1 MIQAYLYGFCYFAEQ
16 HSLTGW
22 QVVTIILSC
31 LFVVVV
37 CIMIMFV
44 WYFKCR
50 KLPVVKASGVKEPL
64 VTQGVDTLGDLID
77 EFSQYTGSGS
87 GKFFLTLSGISW
99 MLAS

>member
-1 MIQAYLYGFCYFAEQ
+1 M
-16 HSLTGW
+16 
-22 QVVTIILSC
+22 
-31 LFVVVV
+31 
-37 CIMIMFV
+37 
-44 WYFKCR
+44 
-50 KLPVVKASGVKEPL
+50 VKASGVKEPL